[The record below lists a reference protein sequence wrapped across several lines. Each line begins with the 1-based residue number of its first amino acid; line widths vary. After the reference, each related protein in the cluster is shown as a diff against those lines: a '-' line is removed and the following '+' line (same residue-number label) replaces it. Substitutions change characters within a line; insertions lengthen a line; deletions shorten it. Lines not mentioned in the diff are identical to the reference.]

1 MVNLIETRPED
12 PKIVTERR
20 GGVTVGRLVIPTASL
35 TRWEPSE
42 TFLGLFNALNG
53 QTIGKLSEQEELRR
67 SLLFGLNNNTPNNHS
82 LLRHERP
89 VSAYFTYN
97 PRKEEV
103 IIEWGTVDPRK
114 RVAKLHTYL
123 NQVVDYATRVK
134 QGMKLSSGHIARV
147 SSIEEEVYFA
157 LLDNVASS
165 DIPISRNDP
174 MGRLINTL
182 HFSGFIPLAADGLIK
197 IPAF

>member
-1 MVNLIETRPED
+1 MVNLIETGPGD

-20 GGVTVGRLVIPTASL
+20 GSITVGRLVIPTASL

-42 TFLGLFNALNG
+42 IFLGLFNALNG

-82 LLRHERP
+82 LLHHERP

-97 PRKEEV
+97 PYVEEV
-103 IIEWGTVDPRK
+103 IIEWGTVDPR
-114 RVAKLHTYL
+114 RGVAKLHTYL
-123 NQVVDYATRVK
+123 NQVIDYATRVK

-147 SSIEEEVYFA
+147 STPQEEIYLA
-157 LLDNVASS
+157 LLDNLAS
-165 DIPISRNDP
+165 DKISVPRTDP
-174 MGRLINTL
+174 MGKLINTL
-182 HFSGFIPLAADGLIK
+182 HLSGFIPIAANGSVKL
-197 IPAF
+197 PAF